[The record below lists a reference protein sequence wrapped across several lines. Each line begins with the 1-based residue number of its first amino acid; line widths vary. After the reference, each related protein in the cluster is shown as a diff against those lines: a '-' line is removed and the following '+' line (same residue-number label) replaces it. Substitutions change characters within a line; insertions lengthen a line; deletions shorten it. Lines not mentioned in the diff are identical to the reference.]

1 MFEAI
6 PDIVT
11 IDEIPNDKRLS
22 LTIKEKIAILT
33 RQTEELMEEN
43 AELTLLDFADV
54 YMQRFKR
61 RLEPSL
67 FEEPSIRCLLDRLN
81 SILLL
86 EPCISKFLLDLHNS
100 T

>member
-1 MFEAI
+1 LFEAI

-43 AELTLLDFADV
+43 AELTLLDVADV